1 LDYGKILRRA
11 FHITL
16 RYKALWLFGFVLA
29 LLDSGGNFGQSFQYS
44 FGGGPSM
51 PGALPSPEIAA
62 GVIIAI
68 IALGLLLG
76 LLVVVL
82 NLVCHAALIG
92 MVNEIEEEK
101 KTSIRGGFKIGLA
114 RTITLFLIRL
124 VIGIPAFAVALFL
137 ILLGLSPLLLLFVD
151 NTAAKVIGVG
161 LAVGLL
167 LVVLGVIILGALV
180 LSVAWE
186 FIDRFCVIERRGVFD
201 SIKGG
206 FGYIRR
212 NLARVGLAWLLM
224 FAVGIGWG
232 LVMLLLVLLLILLV
246 AGPALVTYLA
256 TNALGPTLLVAV
268 PLGLIAVLVL
278 AFVGGLMVVFRSGF
292 WTLTYLGLKS
302 LSLPSAPAVTAP

>member
-1 LDYGKILRRA
+1 MDYGKILRRA
-11 FHITL
+11 FRITL
-16 RYKALWLFGFVLA
+16 RYKALWLFGFILA
-29 LLDSGGNFGQSFQYS
+29 LLGSGGNFGQSFRYS

-51 PGALPSPEIAA
+51 PDALPSPEIAA
-62 GVIIAI
+62 GVIIAV

-92 MVNEIEEEK
+92 MVNEIEEEE

-124 VIGIPAFAVALFL
+124 VIGIPTFAVALFL

-161 LAVGLL
+161 LAMGLL
-167 LVVLGVIILGALV
+167 LMVLGVIILGALV

-186 FIDRFCVIERRGVFD
+186 FIDRFCVIERRGVFH

-292 WTLTYLGLKS
+292 WTLTYLELKS

>member
-1 LDYGKILRRA
+1 MDYGKILRRA

-16 RYKALWLFGFVLA
+16 RYKALWLFGFILA
-29 LLDSGGNFGQSFQYS
+29 LLGSGGNFGQGFRYS
-44 FGGGPSM
+44 FGGGPSA
-51 PGALPSPEIAA
+51 PGAIPSPEIAA
-62 GVIIAI
+62 GVIIAV

-82 NLVCHAALIG
+82 NLICYAALIG
-92 MVNEIEEEK
+92 MVKEIEEDE

-137 ILLGLSPLLLLFVD
+137 ILLGLSPLLLLLVD

-167 LVVLGVIILGALV
+167 LMILGVIILGALV

-186 FIDRFCVIERRGVFD
+186 FIDRSCVIERRGVLD

-232 LVMLLLVLLLILLV
+232 LVMLPLVLLLILLV
-246 AGPALVTYLA
+246 GGPALVTYLA

-268 PLGLIAVLVL
+268 PLGLMAVLVL
-278 AFVGGLMVVFRSGF
+278 AFVGGLMVVFRSSY
-292 WTLTYLGLKS
+292 WTLTFLELKS
-302 LSLPSAPAVTAP
+302 LSPASAPA